1 MNNLYQKRKK
11 QLQSFFENHKRL
23 PSYSEMLTLF
33 NLKSK
38 NSIHFLIEKFIK
50 NEILE
55 KDIKGKLIPK
65 NLNLKTKILG
75 TVEAGFPF
83 PAEEELVDSITI
95 DQYLIS
101 KKEATFLLKISGES
115 MIDDG
120 IFPGDLVLIEKGRQV
135 FENDII
141 IAEIDSE
148 WTIKR
153 YTKQNG
159 QIVLLPSNPRFK
171 PIIPKESL
179 NIAGVV
185 TAVIRKYH

>member
-1 MNNLYQKRKK
+1 MNTLYQKRKK
-11 QLQSFFENHKRL
+11 ELQNFFENNKRL

-38 NSIHFLIEKFIK
+38 NSVHFLVEKFIK
-50 NEILE
+50 DGILE

-75 TVEAGFPF
+75 TVEAGFPS
-83 PAEEELVDSITI
+83 PAEEELADSITI
-95 DQYLIS
+95 DRYLIS
-101 KKEATFLLKISGES
+101 NKEATFLLKVSGES
-115 MIDDG
+115 MIGDG

-135 FENDII
+135 FEGDIV
-141 IAEIDSE
+141 IAEVDSE

-153 YTKQNG
+153 YTKQGG
-159 QIVLLPSNPRFK
+159 QVILLPSNPRFK
-171 PIIPKESL
+171 PIIPKECL

-185 TAVIRKYH
+185 TAVVRKYH